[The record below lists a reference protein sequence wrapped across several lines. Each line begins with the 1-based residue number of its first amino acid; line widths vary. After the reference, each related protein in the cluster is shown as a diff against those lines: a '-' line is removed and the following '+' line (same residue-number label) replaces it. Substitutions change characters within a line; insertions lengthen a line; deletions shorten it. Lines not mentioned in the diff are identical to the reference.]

1 VNHESPAT
9 EQPIKTPVEMLDH
22 WASTRGDEIYLRQP
36 RGGTYHDL
44 TWRQV
49 RQDALQ
55 LAGAM
60 RHLGLVV
67 GDKVALLSSNCAE
80 WFVTDLAMMLG
91 GYVSVPIYPTANA
104 GTIRYVLEHSEAR
117 AVFVGKLDGWRE
129 RETGVGD
136 EILRLGLPYET
147 MPTRYGWQELLQLSE
162 PLAEP
167 VEPDLDRVMTII
179 YTSGSTGRPKGVVH
193 KFSSLSWAGDA
204 VRRDLQAT
212 SQDRVVSY
220 LPLAHITERAYI
232 EIASLYTG
240 GAVAFIDSTKSF
252 IDDVKRAQPTVFLS
266 VPRLWTLFQENILEQ
281 IGAMKLGLLL
291 RIPWVAGIVKRRIRE
306 GLGLGQARI
315 LGCGS
320 APVSPALLEWYRR
333 LGMNITEAWGM
344 TENCAYATLNHPFDP
359 AKIGSIGRPGLD
371 CEVAASETGELLFR
385 GPGVMSE
392 YYKQPEATAAAF
404 TADGFFRTGDR
415 CRIDRDGYAYITGR
429 VKDNFKT
436 AKGKY
441 VAPLPI
447 EHELAQDRSIRMSCV
462 MGCELPQPVALVQIS
477 DEAASSP
484 REQLRDALKAT
495 LDSVNS
501 GLESHEILDAV
512 VVTSE
517 PWTTDND
524 VLTPTLKIKRHVL
537 EQRFRDRVKGV
548 RGGRVLW
555 EEEL

>member
-1 VNHESPAT
+1 
-9 EQPIKTPVEMLDH
+9 
-22 WASTRGDEIYLRQP
+22 
-36 RGGTYHDL
+36 
-44 TWRQV
+44 
-49 RQDALQ
+49 
-55 LAGAM
+55 
-60 RHLGLVV
+60 
-67 GDKVALLSSNCAE
+67 
-80 WFVTDLAMMLG
+80 
-91 GYVSVPIYPTANA
+91 
-104 GTIRYVLEHSEAR
+104 
-117 AVFVGKLDGWRE
+117 VGKLDGWRE
-129 RETGVGD
+129 REIGVGD

-147 MPTRYGWQELLQLSE
+147 MPVRYGWQQLLQLSA
-162 PLAEP
+162 PPADP
-167 VEPDLDRVMTII
+167 VEPDPDRVMTII

-193 KFSSLSWAGDA
+193 TFASLSWAGDA

-212 SQDRVVSY
+212 KQDRVVSY

-240 GAVAFIDSTKSF
+240 GAVAFIESTKSF

-266 VPRLWTLFQENILEQ
+266 VPRLWTLFQENILKQ
-281 IGAMKLGLLL
+281 VGARKLRLLL
-291 RIPWVAGIVKRRIRE
+291 KIPWFRGIVKRNIRD

-320 APVSPALLEWYRR
+320 APVSPALLEWYRG

-344 TENCAYATLNHPFDP
+344 TENCAYATLNHPFDR

-385 GPGVMSE
+385 GPGVMTG
-392 YYKQPEATAAAF
+392 YYKQPEATVAAF
-404 TADGFFRTGDR
+404 TADGFFRTGDL

-447 EHELAQDRSIRMSCV
+447 ESELARDRGIRLSCV

-477 DEAASSP
+477 DEAASRP
-484 REQLRDALKAT
+484 REQVRDALKST
-495 LDSVNS
+495 LDSVNR
-501 GLESHEILDAV
+501 GLESHETLDAI
-512 VVTSE
+512 VVTTE

-537 EQRFRDRVKGV
+537 EQRFRGRLQGI